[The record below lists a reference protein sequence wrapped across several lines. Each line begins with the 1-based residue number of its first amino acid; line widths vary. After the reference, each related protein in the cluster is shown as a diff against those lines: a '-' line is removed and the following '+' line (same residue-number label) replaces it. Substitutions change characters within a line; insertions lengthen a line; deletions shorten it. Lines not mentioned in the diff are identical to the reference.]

1 MRTFKARRGKSLSCW
16 CWLRHG
22 CATLVAVGLSAAT
35 SISYGQPTMT
45 VTNNG
50 PNGSGNL
57 EWVVEVAP
65 DPTLFT
71 STNLGLG
78 SSLAVELSFEIKN
91 TDLLSV
97 SVNNTDWP
105 INTPGNDP
113 FAKGVTTGVGADLSG
128 DTVFASLL
136 SNFFTSGNP
145 VEVLT
150 IETDG
155 TDCTSLSWGGHTVLG
170 GTANE
175 YETSL
180 IAQAG
185 QNFTGYVGTASVPI
199 GDFDTDCDVD
209 GADFL
214 EWQQQYGNPYDMTDL
229 TDWEANYAMVTPLQ
243 AIVSAVPEPTSAVLL
258 LSSLAICSSLSISR
272 RSRL

>member
-1 MRTFKARRGKSLSCW
+1 MRSESIS
-16 CWLRHG
+16 HG
-22 CATLVAVGLSAAT
+22 CRLRRTGLVLLLVGLLAT
-35 SISYGQPTMT
+35 ASISSAQPTLT

-50 PNGSGNL
+50 TNGSGNL

-71 STNLGLG
+71 STDLGLG
-78 SSLAVELSFEIKN
+78 SSLAVELSFEIAN

-97 SVNNTDWP
+97 SVNSTDWP
-105 INTPGNDP
+105 LNTPGNDP
-113 FAKGVTTGVGADLSG
+113 FAKGVTTGVDVNLGN

-150 IETDG
+150 LETDG
-155 TDCTSLSWGGHTVLG
+155 SGCTTVLWGGHTVLE
-170 GTANE
+170 GTASE

-185 QNFTGYVGTASVPI
+185 ENYTGYLGTASVPV
-199 GDFDTDCDVD
+199 GDFDADCDVD

-214 EWQQQYGNPYDMTDL
+214 EWQEEYANPYDATDL
-229 TDWEANYAMVTPLQ
+229 TDWEGNHGAVVPLQ
-243 AIVSAVPEPTSAVLL
+243 AVISAVPEPTSLALV
-258 LSSLAICSSLSISR
+258 LSSLVAFLRLGESSR
-272 RSRL
+272 GRL